1 MGIGVATYVEIT
13 GFGGSEYGE
22 VRLRD
27 DGTVLASTGATPI
40 GTGHHTTWAM
50 IVADRLGVPLDS
62 IEVFHGDT
70 DVIPSGSTTG
80 GSRSVQIAGSAMA
93 NASEKLVDLAR
104 QAAADLLEAAP
115 GDVVLDRERGAFHV
129 AGTPSVARSWAEI
142 AAAADEELAG
152 LSDHSQ
158 DGATF
163 PFGTHIVVVELD
175 SETGHVT
182 IDRVI
187 TVDDSGRIVNP
198 LLAAGQI
205 HGGLAQGIAQGLLEE
220 FRYDE
225 DGNPQT
231 TNLADYTAVSTMEV
245 PSYER
250 SFMETLTPRNPLGA
264 KGIGE
269 SGSIG
274 STAAVQSA
282 VIDALSPW
290 GIRHLDMPMTPEKVW
305 SAISASLIQSDPV

>member
-1 MGIGVATYVEIT
+1 MQLGIGVATYVEIT

-22 VRLRD
+22 VRLQS

-50 IVADRLGVPLDS
+50 LVADRLGVSLDD
-62 IEVFHGDT
+62 IEVRHGDT

-80 GSRSVQIAGSAMA
+80 GSRSVQLAGSAMA
-93 NASEKLVDLAR
+93 DASEKLVVLAR
-104 QAAADLLEAAP
+104 QTAADLMEAAL
-115 GDVVLDRERGAFHV
+115 GDVVHDRENGVFHV
-129 AGTPSVARSWAEI
+129 AGTPSVARTWSDVAGS
-142 AAAADEELAG
+142 ADTELTG

-163 PFGTHIVVVELD
+163 PCGTHIVVVELD
-175 SETGHVT
+175 TETGRAT
-182 IDRVI
+182 IDRVVA
-187 TVDDSGRIVNP
+187 VDDAGVIVNP

-205 HGGLAQGIAQGLLEE
+205 HGGLAQGIAQGMFEE
-220 FRYDE
+220 FRYDT
-225 DGNPQT
+225 DGNPLT
-231 TNLADYTAVSTMEV
+231 TNLADYTAVSTMEL

-250 SFMETLTPRNPLGA
+250 SFMETPSPRNPLGA

-282 VIDALSPW
+282 VIGALAPW
-290 GIRHLDMPMTPEKVW
+290 GLRHLDMPITPEKVW
-305 SAISASLIQSDPV
+305 AAIDAA